1 MRRGCWW
8 LLTVG
13 VLGCQRDPMVGVD
26 AYRVAQFVSSEFTRV
41 ANDPWS
47 SGLRRQSLAMSGLT
61 TSTGGLWVESCRAD
75 SSGTTTLNEAGIPL
89 DLVLTF
95 PEGRCGTA
103 TFGPSTMTGGI
114 RITALDG
121 AVGARVTYLSL
132 THRITLSLSRVE
144 TRVDG
149 VVELRA
155 LDDSTIR
162 VSRQLVEVEASDFTV
177 STTTTRTN
185 SLTIEG
191 VPRFRQRPFVEQ
203 LAARTRITVG
213 GAVEMARTGA
223 ASDTIRVAMRTVVPL
238 EPDATCVSGFKS
250 GEVTGTV
257 TGTLAGVATLRYSCG
272 TR

>member
-1 MRRGCWW
+1 M
-8 LLTVG
+8 
-13 VLGCQRDPMVGVD
+13 
-26 AYRVAQFVSSEFTRV
+26 
-41 ANDPWS
+41 
-47 SGLRRQSLAMSGLT
+47 
-61 TSTGGLWVESCRAD
+61 
-75 SSGTTTLNEAGIPL
+75 
-89 DLVLTF
+89 
-95 PEGRCGTA
+95 
-103 TFGPSTMTGGI
+103 
-114 RITALDG
+114 
-121 AVGARVTYLSL
+121 
-132 THRITLSLSRVE
+132 
-144 TRVDG
+144 
-149 VVELRA
+149 
-155 LDDSTIR
+155 
-162 VSRQLVEVEASDFTV
+162 EVEASDFTV

-191 VPRFRQRPFVEQ
+191 VHRFRQRPFVEQ